1 MGILSTELILW
12 LLLPIVVALGTAYLV
27 WTVMQARIRVISAN
41 CRASIAK
48 FESECA
54 SRRPGVE
61 EFLTE
66 LRFERNRFLRRV
78 PGPHGSY
85 QATVITQERI
95 YFRDIP
101 LTGWIQ
107 DELALG
113 DGEELVPM
121 NRALPECSATALQ
134 PVSAF
139 GD

>member
-1 MGILSTELILW
+1 MELILW
-12 LLLPIVVALGTAYLV
+12 LLLPFMVAVGTASLV

-41 CRASIAK
+41 CQAEIAK
-48 FESECA
+48 VESDCA
-54 SRRPGVE
+54 ARRPGVE
-61 EFLTE
+61 ELLSE

-95 YFRDIP
+95 YFREIP

-107 DELALG
+107 DELQLG
-113 DGEELVPM
+113 DGEELVPI
-121 NRALPECSATALQ
+121 NRELPECSATALQ
-134 PVSAF
+134 PVAIF